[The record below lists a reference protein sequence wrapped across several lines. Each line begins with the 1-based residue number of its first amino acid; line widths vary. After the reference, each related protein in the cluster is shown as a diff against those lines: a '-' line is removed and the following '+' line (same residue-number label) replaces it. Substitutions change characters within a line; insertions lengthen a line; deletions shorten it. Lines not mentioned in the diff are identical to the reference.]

1 MERKMSDKVLNIL
14 KDKNIVIPLYI
25 FKLRKK
31 LDIELGPFL
40 FLMYLYTYGK
50 KTLFDLNQFS
60 NDLDMTSQE
69 LMKDLNYLI
78 EKALVELEVV
88 KNDKDIIEEYIKLD
102 LFFEKINLSI
112 IDIANQEESTDI
124 FSDIEKEFGRTI
136 SPIEIE
142 IIRGWLEASFSEEMI
157 RLALK
162 EASFNGVNNLKYI
175 DRILFEWDKLN
186 LKTKKAIEDHLSKR
200 KVKKSEGPKTEV
212 FDYDWLDEDE

>member
-1 MERKMSDKVLNIL
+1 MSDKVLNII

-31 LDIELGPFL
+31 LNIELSAFI
-40 FLMYLYTYGK
+40 FLMYLYSYGK
-50 KTLFDLNQFS
+50 KTLFDISLFS

-69 LMKDLNYLI
+69 LMKELNYLI
-78 EKALVELEVV
+78 EKGLVELTVV
-88 KNDKDIIEEYIKLD
+88 KNDKDIIEEYIVLD

-112 IDIANQEESTDI
+112 IEMASKEEKTDI
-124 FSDIEKEFGRTI
+124 FSDIEREFGRTI
-136 SPIEIE
+136 SPIETE

-186 LKTKKAIEDHLSKR
+186 LKTKKAIEDHLGKRQAKKQETPSK
-200 KVKKSEGPKTEV
+200 EV
-212 FDYDWLDEDE
+212 FDYDWLDDE